1 MDAAMWKVL
10 IADDE
15 AIIRWGIRDAVQWGA
30 LDMEVAAEAEDGEE
44 ALELAI
50 ELDIDVL
57 LVDLS
62 MPIMNGLTLVKHIRE
77 KLPECRIVII
87 TGHDEFAYAQEAI
100 RLSVDDYILKPTN
113 PEQLT
118 QVLTRIRDDLANS
131 RKQQQHLEHASKQI
145 TRNFPLLRERFCLEW
160 IKGQLTEAE
169 VDEQL
174 RFLMLPEASPQI
186 VGVIRW
192 PETISG
198 APLMPE
204 KERQLFRFAIEN
216 IAAELLEGYEKVL
229 FRDDAGLM
237 VMIIWGEPPDR
248 IFPEIEEAVRTHL
261 KLPVQVQAEMFNGPL
276 DKLAETYEIAKSAV
290 YRDMTLSPLVRRA
303 KQYLQEHYGDSEL
316 TLESM
321 ADALQASPVYVSRLL
336 KQELGMTF
344 VAYLTQLR
352 MKKAV
357 QLLNGTE
364 LSINEI
370 AERVGYDTQHY
381 FSTAFKKMNGVSP
394 NQYRKGGAFD

>member
-1 MDAAMWKVL
+1 MNAAMWKVL

-15 AIIRWGIRDAVQWGA
+15 AIIRWGIRDAVKWEA

-50 ELDIDVL
+50 ELRVDVL

-77 KLPECRIVII
+77 RLPECRIVII

-118 QVLTRIRDDLANS
+118 GVLTRIRDDLANS
-131 RKQQQHLEHASKQI
+131 RQQQQHLEHASKQI

-169 VDEQL
+169 VEEQL
-174 RFLMLPEASPQI
+174 RFLMLPDAAPQI

-192 PETISG
+192 PETVTG
-198 APLMPE
+198 APLMAE

-229 FRDDAGLM
+229 FRDEAGLT
-237 VMIIWGEPPDR
+237 VMLIWGEPPDGV
-248 IFPEIEEAVRTHL
+248 FPEIEEAVRLHL
-261 KLPVQVQAEMFNGPL
+261 KLPVQVQAEPFNGPL
-276 DKLAETYEIAKSAV
+276 DKLGETYEIAKSAV

-303 KQYLQEHYGDSEL
+303 KQYLLEHYGDSEL

-321 ADALQASPVYVSRLL
+321 ADALGASPVYVSRLL

-357 QLLNGTE
+357 QLLSGTE
-364 LSINEI
+364 LTIHEI
-370 AERVGYDTQHY
+370 AERVGYETQHY
-381 FSTAFKKMNGVSP
+381 FSTAFKKVNGVSP
-394 NQYRKGGAFD
+394 NQYRKGEAFD

>member
-1 MDAAMWKVL
+1 MDATMWKVL

-15 AIIRWGIRDAVQWGA
+15 AIIRWGIRDAVKWEA

-44 ALELAI
+44 ALELAVQ
-50 ELDIDVL
+50 LGIDVL

-77 KLPECRIVII
+77 QLPECRIVII

-131 RKQQQHLEHASKQI
+131 RKQQQHLDHASKQI

-169 VDEQL
+169 VEEQL
-174 RFLMLPEASPQI
+174 RFLMLPDAAPQL

-192 PETISG
+192 PETITG

-216 IAAELLEGYEKVL
+216 IAAELLEGYDKVL
-229 FRDDAGLM
+229 FRDDAGLT
-237 VMIIWGEPPDR
+237 VMLIWGEPPDR
-248 IFPEIEEAVRTHL
+248 VFPEIEEAVRSHL
-261 KLPVQVQAEMFNGPL
+261 KLPVQVQAEAFNGPL
-276 DKLAETYEIAKSAV
+276 DKLAETYELAKSAV

-303 KQYLQEHYGDSEL
+303 KQYLLEHYGDTEM

-321 ADALQASPVYVSRLL
+321 AEALGASPVYVSRLL

-344 VAYLTQLR
+344 VGYLTQLR

-357 QLLNGTE
+357 QLLSGTD

-381 FSTAFKKMNGVSP
+381 FSTAFKKVNGVSP

>member
-15 AIIRWGIRDAVQWGA
+15 SIIRWGIRDAVQWEA

-44 ALELAI
+44 ALELAV
-50 ELDIDVL
+50 ELGIDVL

-118 QVLTRIRDDLANS
+118 QVLTRIRDDLVNS
-131 RKQQQHLEHASKQI
+131 RQQQQHLEHASKQI

-169 VDEQL
+169 VEEQL
-174 RFLMLPEASPQI
+174 HFLMLPVAPPQI

-192 PETISG
+192 PETING
-198 APLMPE
+198 TPLMPE

-216 IAAELLEGYEKVL
+216 IAAELLEGCEKVL
-229 FRDDAGLM
+229 FRDDAGLT
-237 VMIIWGEPPDR
+237 VMIIWGEPSDR
-248 IFPEIEEAVRTHL
+248 VFPEIEEAVRSHL
-261 KLPVQVQAEMFNGPL
+261 KLLVQVQAETFNGPL
-276 DKLAETYEIAKSAV
+276 DKLSETYEIAKSAV

-364 LSINEI
+364 LSIHEI

-381 FSTAFKKMNGVSP
+381 FSTAFKKVNGVSP

>member
-15 AIIRWGIRDAVQWGA
+15 AIIRWGIRDAVKWEA

-50 ELDIDVL
+50 ELGIDVL

-118 QVLTRIRDDLANS
+118 QVLTRIREDLANS
-131 RKQQQHLEHASKQI
+131 RTQQQHLEHASKQI

-169 VDEQL
+169 VEEQL
-174 RFLMLPEASPQI
+174 RFLMLPGSSPQI

-192 PETISG
+192 PETVTG

-229 FRDDAGLM
+229 FRDDAGLT
-237 VMIIWGEPPDR
+237 VMIIWGEPTDR
-248 IFPEIEEAVRTHL
+248 IFPEIEEAVRSHL
-261 KLPVQVQAEMFNGPL
+261 KLPVQVQAETFNGPL
-276 DKLAETYEIAKSAV
+276 DKLAETYETAKSAV

-303 KQYLQEHYGDSEL
+303 KQFLQEHYSDSEL

-344 VAYLTQLR
+344 VGYLTQLR

-394 NQYRKGGAFD
+394 IQYRKGGAFD